1 MTLWIARQYTKLSVR
16 QRIVLLTTLILPSL
30 VIQTLLVHFAP
41 VPLFLVVIVNLV
53 WYMTTATIVASTMN
67 EDTSRM
73 ERLVDQNAAQLSDEV
88 LQLREDLEDAK
99 ANSRQQVDD
108 LESVMRT
115 AFAELD
121 VAPPPRPISLRG
133 RLTHE
138 ALRTSGV
145 HLRVRGGSR
154 MARFRNWMR
163 RAWRRIWEVFYGNP
177 DDG

>member
-53 WYMTTATIVASTMN
+53 WCMTTATIVASTMN

-88 LQLREDLEDAK
+88 IQLREDLRSPEVIFTAPRTTAK
-99 ANSRQQVDD
+99 YCSSSCRQAAY
-108 LESVMRT
+108 R
-115 AFAELD
+115 
-121 VAPPPRPISLRG
+121 
-133 RLTHE
+133 
-138 ALRTSGV
+138 
-145 HLRVRGGSR
+145 
-154 MARFRNWMR
+154 ARS
-163 RAWRRIWEVFYGNP
+163 AGP
-177 DDG
+177 KAKTKA